1 MKYLIFNTKEAS
13 LERSAQEA
21 QARGCDPIS
30 TTYWWETRETKAGK
44 WALCIDHP
52 YPRPTDQVI
61 TFNGEEITVPVDS
74 SAGLTPSEMSAL
86 KDSVVWPDPP
96 TP

>member
-21 QARGCDPIS
+21 QARGCGDS
-30 TTYWWETRETKAGK
+30 TLYWWSTRQTKAGK

-52 YPRPTDQVI
+52 YPRPTDEVI
-61 TFNGEEITVPVDS
+61 TVEGHEVTIPNTSLAD
-74 SAGLTPSEMSAL
+74 
-86 KDSVVWPDPP
+86 
-96 TP
+96 